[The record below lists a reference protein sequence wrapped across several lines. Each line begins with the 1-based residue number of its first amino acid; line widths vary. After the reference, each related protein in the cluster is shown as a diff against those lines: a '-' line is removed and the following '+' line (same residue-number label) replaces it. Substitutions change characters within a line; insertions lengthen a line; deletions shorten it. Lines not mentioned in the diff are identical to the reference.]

1 MSYIHR
7 VQIKKIQRLHGL
19 EGVSLKYLLTILVI
33 LRIEDSPA
41 VFLLM
46 RNSEDTNQ
54 DMSLNS
60 LSSLYRLKTDWK
72 QIRISYSSQN

>member
-7 VQIKKIQRLHGL
+7 VQITKIQRLHGL
-19 EGVSLKYLLTILVI
+19 EGVRLEYLLTILVI

-60 LSSLYRLKTDWK
+60 LSSLYRLKP
-72 QIRISYSSQN
+72 I